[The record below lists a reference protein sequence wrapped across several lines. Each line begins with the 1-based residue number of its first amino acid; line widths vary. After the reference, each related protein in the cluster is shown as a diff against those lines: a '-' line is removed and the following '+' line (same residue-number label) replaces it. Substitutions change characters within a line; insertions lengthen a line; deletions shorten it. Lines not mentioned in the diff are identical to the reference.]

1 MKKTWI
7 CLTTLLLLLISS
19 VALAENE
26 IVFLLQLMQCGAY
39 RHQIRYI

>member
-1 MKKTWI
+1 MEKEDMNMKKTWI

-26 IVFLLQLMQCGAY
+26 IVFYCS
-39 RHQIRYI
+39 